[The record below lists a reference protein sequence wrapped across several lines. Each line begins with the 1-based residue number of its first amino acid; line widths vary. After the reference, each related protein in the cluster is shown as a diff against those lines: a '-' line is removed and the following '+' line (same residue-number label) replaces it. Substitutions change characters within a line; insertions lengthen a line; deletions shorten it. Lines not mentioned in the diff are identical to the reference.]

1 MPNHTASVSVAAAP
15 LTMRRCTIGETRSQ
29 IAAVYDI
36 ALNGIPSL
44 RLIGCTIRGSEP
56 SGVLVS
62 NGGASLEI
70 QGSVFAGHG
79 QEFND
84 EGGILVSRG
93 YNVIADATGPASQT
107 GDVKN
112 AVTNLA
118 GHLFGGGDTKTIAPL
133 PGSAAIDLIP
143 LSDCPGPLDQRGVA
157 RPLDGDRNGTAKCDA
172 GAFETAPP
180 IVVNSLLDTADPG
193 KCRLRD
199 AIVAANGNSAVN
211 GCAAGLAEAP
221 DLITFS
227 VNGTIQLTSELLPV
241 QSAAIRGPGASRL
254 VLSGQGTTRVFDLG
268 FSGSVLQG
276 DYTLTGLTIA
286 NGNVD
291 FGAGIQAL
299 GQHTV
304 ALSEVAMRGNLA
316 TSNGGALYT
325 QESTA
330 VQLTKSTFTNATGSS
345 AGRLVSVI
353 NGSLEA
359 ENCSFYDSSSL
370 GPLGIVAAGTGKAA
384 FLRAKNLTLS
394 GTDPSGIQAHAQSGA
409 LVSDAR
415 AEYSG
420 TIVQHPLG
428 FAIAAGTGVSFG
440 YNISSDSTGNLGAT
454 GDQPNTDAMLG
465 PLGYHGGET
474 PVFDLKPASPAKDA
488 IPPTLCGP
496 VVDQRGFARPFGT
509 NCDIGA
515 VERRPGGDVNGDG
528 SFNVSDI
535 FYLINFLFAGGP
547 VPVGESDMNGDG
559 VVDVADVFYAIN
571 TLFAGGA
578 API

>member
-1 MPNHTASVSVAAAP
+1 
-15 LTMRRCTIGETRSQ
+15 
-29 IAAVYDI
+29 
-36 ALNGIPSL
+36 
-44 RLIGCTIRGSEP
+44 
-56 SGVLVS
+56 
-62 NGGASLEI
+62 
-70 QGSVFAGHG
+70 
-79 QEFND
+79 
-84 EGGILVSRG
+84 
-93 YNVIADATGPASQT
+93 
-107 GDVKN
+107 
-112 AVTNLA
+112 
-118 GHLFGGGDTKTIAPL
+118 
-133 PGSAAIDLIP
+133 
-143 LSDCPGPLDQRGVA
+143 
-157 RPLDGDRNGTAKCDA
+157 
-172 GAFETAPP
+172 
-180 IVVNSLLDTADPG
+180 
-193 KCRLRD
+193 
-199 AIVAANGNSAVN
+199 AANGNSAVN

-454 GDQPNTDAMLG
+454 GDQPNTDA
-465 PLGYHGGET
+465 
-474 PVFDLKPASPAKDA
+474 